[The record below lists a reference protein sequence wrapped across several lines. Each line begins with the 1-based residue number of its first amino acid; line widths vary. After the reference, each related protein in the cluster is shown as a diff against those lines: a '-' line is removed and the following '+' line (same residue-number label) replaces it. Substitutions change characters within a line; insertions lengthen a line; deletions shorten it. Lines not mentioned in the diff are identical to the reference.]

1 MRDDPI
7 VDLVRRRTRA
17 GWVDV
22 FILFVVAA
30 VISAVTGNAHIGT
43 WTEYGPGGAVA
54 THHGFTINLPGA
66 TFLWWV
72 LVSLLYYSADEA
84 FTGQTVGKRM
94 FGLKVIKVNGRPLDG
109 TSVVIRTLGRLV
121 DVLPAFY
128 LVGWITMRG
137 PRRPPQRLG
146 DRMAGTTVVPVSHP

>member
-1 MRDDPI
+1 MQPDPI
-7 VDLVRRRTRA
+7 VDLIRRRTRA

-22 FILFVVAA
+22 FILFVVAV
-30 VISAVTGNAHIGT
+30 VISAATGNAHVGT
-43 WTEYGPGGAVA
+43 WTAYGPGGVAV
-54 THHGFTINLPGA
+54 THHGFSINLPGA

-72 LVSLLYYSADEA
+72 LICLLYYSADET

-109 TSVVIRTLGRLV
+109 TSVVIRTVGRLV

-146 DRMAGTTVVPVSHP
+146 DRIAGTTVVPVTHP